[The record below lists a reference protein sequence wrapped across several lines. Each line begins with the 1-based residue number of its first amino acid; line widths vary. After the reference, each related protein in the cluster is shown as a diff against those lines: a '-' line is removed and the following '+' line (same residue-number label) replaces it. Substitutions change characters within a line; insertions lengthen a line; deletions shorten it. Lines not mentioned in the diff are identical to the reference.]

1 MVVLTTPVSDSAYGR
16 CSFSVLIVVGE
27 CKYFSIVIVPVLLST
42 ESNGRILLLS
52 ISRLSFLAFIIALL
66 S

>member
-27 CKYFSIVIVPVLLST
+27 RKYFSIVIVPVLLST

-52 ISRLSFLAFIIALL
+52 VSR
-66 S
+66 